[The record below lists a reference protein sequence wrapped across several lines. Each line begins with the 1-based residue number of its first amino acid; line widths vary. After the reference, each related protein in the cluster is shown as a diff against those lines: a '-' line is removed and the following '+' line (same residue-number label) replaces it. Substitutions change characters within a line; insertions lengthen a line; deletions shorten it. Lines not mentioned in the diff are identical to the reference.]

1 MKTLGQL
8 GVKLPKILLPKI
20 LDIKTWATIACD
32 QYTQDKDYWKQ
43 VYSIVGS
50 KPSTVKITF
59 PEVYLGDPGRQERI
73 QNIKKEMQAYI
84 NKGVFAS
91 PEEEFIYL
99 ERTTRYGR
107 VRHGLVVAID
117 LDTYEAF

>member
-59 PEVYLGDPGRQERI
+59 PEVYLEEPGRQERI
-73 QNIKKEMQAYI
+73 QNIKKEMKTYI
-84 NKGVFAS
+84 NQGVFAS
-91 PEEEFIYL
+91 P
-99 ERTTRYGR
+99 
-107 VRHGLVVAID
+107 
-117 LDTYEAF
+117 